1 MIYRRFWTPLDTL
14 VPEESGTN
22 VKYLA
27 RTLGHTGVFNIG
39 GMRWQAAA
47 IFSLTEQK
55 PQAGTSCVQLDLELL
70 PKPKVVN
77 LRATSLGMI
86 STIHL

>member
-1 MIYRRFWTPLDTL
+1 MDTL

-55 PQAGTSCVQLDLELL
+55 PQAGTSCVQLDLEL
-70 PKPKVVN
+70 PKAVVN